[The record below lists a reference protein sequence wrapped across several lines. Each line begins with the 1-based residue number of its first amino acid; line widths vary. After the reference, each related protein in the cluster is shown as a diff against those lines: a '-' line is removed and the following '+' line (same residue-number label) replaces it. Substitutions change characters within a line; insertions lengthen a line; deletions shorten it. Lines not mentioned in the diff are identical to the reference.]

1 MKLTFDSY
9 AATIDHEHNVRL
21 TETADDVWTVRIS
34 GPEPAY
40 SLNAYRTAEHAKA
53 EAEIFVKHELRRKDL
68 HLHWQVAHRAGATK
82 IIEANPAL
90 GARAEE
96 AKKIV
101 FQR

>member
-9 AATIDHEHNVRL
+9 AATIDHEHYVRL
-21 TETADDVWTVRIS
+21 TETSENVWTVHLS

-68 HLHWQVAHRAGATK
+68 RLHWREARRAGS
-82 IIEANPAL
+82 N
-90 GARAEE
+90 
-96 AKKIV
+96 
-101 FQR
+101 